1 MKKSYGHAGMPPV
14 IDLVQCPRCLGRSV
28 IKGIF
33 HELACDNCNGSG
45 FVMAVTLEALPVETL
60 VTQLSLRLRRAEH
73 QIEQLKRPALM
84 SGPAAQ
90 YEQNNRRGAG
100 GTNFTGD

>member
-1 MKKSYGHAGMPPV
+1 MRKQVGHAGMPPV
-14 IDLVQCPRCLGRSV
+14 IDLVQCPRCRGRSV

-33 HELACDNCNGSG
+33 HEMPCDGCNASG
-45 FVMAVTLEALPVETL
+45 FVRAVTLDALPVETL

-73 QIEQLKRPALM
+73 QLALV
-84 SGPAAQ
+84 SPVVQPPGAAAQ

-100 GTNFTGD
+100 GSNYTGD